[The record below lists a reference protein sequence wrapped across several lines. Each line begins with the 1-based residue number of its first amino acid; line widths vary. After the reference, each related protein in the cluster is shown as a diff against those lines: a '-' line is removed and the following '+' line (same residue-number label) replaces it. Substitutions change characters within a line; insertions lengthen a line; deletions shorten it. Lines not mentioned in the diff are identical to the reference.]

1 MKEITIALMER
12 IGLLLVI
19 AFVLTRIPNIR
30 TLLYREYS
38 RKVIFIHAIVFGVFA
53 IVSSHL
59 GFLFTD
65 GQISEQVIVWNVKEN
80 ELVISLSLIAV
91 VIAGLLGG
99 PLVGLGAGIIAGVH
113 LALLG
118 GLGFIANMLVN
129 PLSGLLAGLTG
140 RFFSKARV
148 ISPMQAVF
156 IGVFP
161 PILQMQLLLVLYPQ
175 NENIVQ
181 FVNLTGL
188 PLVLSNSVAIGIFT
202 AMIGIVLKEQENEAA
217 IATRQALTI
226 AEEALPFLKS
236 DSPEERAEGIAN
248 LLYDRLEVAAISVT
262 YEDEVLAFVG
272 IGADH
277 HRLGEKIITPLSK
290 EALKTQE
297 VKIAYSRADI
307 ACNHPDCPLEAAII
321 IPIAEAN
328 DTTSLI
334 KFYFRKSQ
342 HISPVE
348 KVLAQGIGQLISNQL
363 KVIANEKLK
372 ENIRDAELR
381 NLQAQINPHFLFN
394 TLHLIATLFRV
405 DPKRA
410 RHITIQLA
418 NFMRFNLGLAQE
430 SLISLEREWEHVKAY
445 IEIIQARFSNRLQIN
460 FEKDHSLSD
469 VLIPPST
476 IQPLVENSI
485 QHGLK
490 NVSTNGR
497 IDVSIKKKG
506 ERIYITVEDNGVGFK
521 EIDFN
526 KINEPPQG
534 KSSNGGVGLYNVNR
548 RLISLLGEESRLQIE
563 NLPTRGCRVYFS
575 IPISTVRRNVDE
587 N

>member
-175 NENIVQ
+175 KENIVQ

-236 DSPEERAEGIAN
+236 DSPEERAKVSRTYYMIAWK
-248 LLYDRLEVAAISVT
+248 LQQ
-262 YEDEVLAFVG
+262 F
-272 IGADH
+272 
-277 HRLGEKIITPLSK
+277 LSHMK
-290 EALKTQE
+290 M
-297 VKIAYSRADI
+297 
-307 ACNHPDCPLEAAII
+307 
-321 IPIAEAN
+321 
-328 DTTSLI
+328 
-334 KFYFRKSQ
+334 KF
-342 HISPVE
+342 
-348 KVLAQGIGQLISNQL
+348 
-363 KVIANEKLK
+363 
-372 ENIRDAELR
+372 
-381 NLQAQINPHFLFN
+381 
-394 TLHLIATLFRV
+394 
-405 DPKRA
+405 
-410 RHITIQLA
+410 
-418 NFMRFNLGLAQE
+418 
-430 SLISLEREWEHVKAY
+430 
-445 IEIIQARFSNRLQIN
+445 
-460 FEKDHSLSD
+460 
-469 VLIPPST
+469 
-476 IQPLVENSI
+476 
-485 QHGLK
+485 
-490 NVSTNGR
+490 
-497 IDVSIKKKG
+497 
-506 ERIYITVEDNGVGFK
+506 
-521 EIDFN
+521 
-526 KINEPPQG
+526 
-534 KSSNGGVGLYNVNR
+534 
-548 RLISLLGEESRLQIE
+548 SLLSVLVQTII
-563 NLPTRGCRVYFS
+563 V
-575 IPISTVRRNVDE
+575 
-587 N
+587 